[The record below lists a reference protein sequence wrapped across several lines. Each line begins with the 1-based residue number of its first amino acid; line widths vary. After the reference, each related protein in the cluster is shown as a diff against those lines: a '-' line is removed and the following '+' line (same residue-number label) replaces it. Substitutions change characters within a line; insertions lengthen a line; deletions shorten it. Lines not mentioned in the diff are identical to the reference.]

1 MATDLHV
8 AFWCTINGRRH
19 VPGDEVTVEDDD
31 QAAMLIQDGLCRRA
45 DTHTPGEE
53 GSAGGAAE
61 PDGHPDTDRGGALV
75 VKPDRSAPKGAWV
88 DYAIRQGMPENEARA
103 ASKPALIASYD
114 PDPDPDPGA
123 ALGGPQ

>member
-45 DTHTPGEE
+45 DTPEE
-53 GSAGGAAE
+53 ERAGGAGE
-61 PDGHPDTDRGGALV
+61 PGDPADPAGDGGVV
-75 VKPDRSAPKGAWV
+75 VKPDRTAPKGAWV
-88 DYAIRQGMPENEARA
+88 DYAIRQGMAEAEARA
-103 ASKPALIASYD
+103 ASKQALIARYD
-114 PDPDPDPGA
+114 PDPDPSSA
-123 ALGGPQ
+123 IALGGPQ